1 MEPYMRK
8 TTNVILRY
16 FQISP
21 VLIRVPMQ
29 FACFISMDHQQ
40 QLLTCRCNLS
50 YIFLIYTNNLLMK
63 VFINSSNPLFQ
74 TRTWNVSKLNR
85 STTCLDCC
93 GCYSSS
99 LQWERWCWLA
109 HLLLGIGLLTKTTHL
124 LCPCCP
130 ALEGKKWSIVYIC
143 IVISTFIILKFA

>member
-1 MEPYMRK
+1 MKPNIRQ
-8 TTNVILRY
+8 TTNVILPH

-40 QLLTCRCNLS
+40 PPLTCRCSLS
-50 YIFLIYTNNLLMK
+50 YNFHIIYKSLLIIIILVT
-63 VFINSSNPLFQ
+63 VFINSFNPLFQ
-74 TRTWNVSKLNR
+74 TRTRNVSKLNR

-99 LQWERWCWLA
+99 PQWERWCWLE

-124 LCPCCP
+124 LCPYCP
-130 ALEGKKWSIVYIC
+130 V
-143 IVISTFIILKFA
+143 